1 MRKLKPKAKKIE
13 KITKLRNKYTQD
25 LVFTSDFYPTKF
37 IDGKNFIAIFADIEN
52 RRIMYTNPEG
62 YEVVK

>member
-1 MRKLKPKAKKIE
+1 MRKVKKKNKNLE

-25 LVFTSDFYPTKF
+25 VVFTSDFYPTKY
-37 IDGKNFIAIFADIEN
+37 IDGKDFIAIFSDLEQ